1 MGKAQQY
8 SKSHSKT
15 GLIKA
20 FSKWLKAHILTVLYI
35 ITFIAIVAICV
46 SLYYENEKERLVA
59 LCVCIALL
67 FFTGTTSLTKCSSKS
82 LIGFY
87 RDCWEW
93 TKAHIITIVFAIS
106 LVFVFLYFEKEIVE
120 ASFSFIGK
128 TKEST
133 FGIVLL
139 WILWIVLL
147 GTMIYS
153 IIYKT
158 KNKTLSDG
166 RTFFV
171 SLLLCSLFVHC
182 WTQYP
187 WETMID
193 PETKNPIE
201 GYGWAFVVLFSV
213 FALCFIVLPFFLYSK
228 VKHETELYNR
238 LSKSRQKDSFLSDA
252 PITDKNEDKLHFRN
266 HILALK
272 ERIEEMP
279 NTGTHSI
286 AITGGWGTGKTSF
299 LNLLQQELLAE
310 KQYEI
315 MWFNPLKSSKS
326 GNIQNDFFDVLES
339 SLSKYKMGF
348 GRRIKYYKELIGA
361 IDNKYVSFLV
371 KLGSI
376 QLEDEK
382 KRINDVIRMIP
393 KKLII
398 IIDDVDRL
406 NGDEIMQV
414 FRLIGF
420 NAEFENVV
428 FLIPLDKANVVKALG
443 CDPNYPDKFFEME
456 FPLPDNNRNAT
467 SLYIKKALQRLVPH
481 IDMGFLEDPTITEYT
496 TYCIS
501 NLRDANRF
509 INSFLDRVQM
519 IYDKLDVCSFYL
531 LSLIRYKSPALYE
544 QIKRKECLETIKD
557 SSNEIIFVVKKGSG
571 SIDHILNKML
581 LRLFQNEPT
590 SKQGHYIF
598 QPKYFDDYFNE
609 TSTKSITDA
618 KLRRLLLSESDEEL
632 QQAIKEYTNDDISR
646 QNLIDLWKSPN
657 PWSYAKSLFDEN
669 GEKTITNY
677 FRVGDHLK
685 TSNHLSYSDGLA
697 VVSLSGKK
705 FAYIDEQRSV
715 ALIVEYDL
723 AYSFSD
729 GLAHVEKDGK
739 FGYIGK
745 GGNVVVPL
753 DYDWAYSFSEGL
765 ARVRKD
771 FKFGYI
777 DKGGNVVVPLEYSW
791 ANSFSEGFACVRKD
805 GKCGFIDKE
814 GNVVIPLE
822 YDYANS
828 FYEGLALVVK
838 DCKRGFIDKEGNVIV
853 SLENNL
859 CNNFFEGLAPV
870 EKYRKWGFID
880 KKGNVVVPLD
890 YDMDDSFS
898 EGLARVRKD
907 GKWGFIDNKGN
918 VVVPLE
924 YNEAYLFSEG
934 LARVRKDGK
943 WGFIDKEG
951 NVVVPLVYDWAGSFS
966 EGLACVLK
974 DGKWGFIDKEGT
986 IVVPLD
992 YDSVHSFSESL
1003 APIEKDG
1010 KWGFIDKEGNVVVPL
1025 EYNEAYLFSEGLAR
1039 VRKDGKWGFIDRTG
1053 SLIPD
1058 KERFI

>member
-1 MGKAQQY
+1 M
-8 SKSHSKT
+8 
-15 GLIKA
+15 
-20 FSKWLKAHILTVLYI
+20 
-35 ITFIAIVAICV
+35 
-46 SLYYENEKERLVA
+46 
-59 LCVCIALL
+59 
-67 FFTGTTSLTKCSSKS
+67 
-82 LIGFY
+82 
-87 RDCWEW
+87 
-93 TKAHIITIVFAIS
+93 
-106 LVFVFLYFEKEIVE
+106 E

-128 TKEST
+128 TKESK

-139 WILWIVLL
+139 WILWGVLL
-147 GTMIYS
+147 DTMIYS

-171 SLLLCSLFVHC
+171 SLLICSLFAYC
-182 WTQYP
+182 WAQYP

-193 PETKNPIE
+193 TETKNPIE
-201 GYGWAFVVLFSV
+201 GYEWAFVVLFTI
-213 FALCFIVLPFFLYSK
+213 FAICYIVLPFFLYSI
-228 VKHETELYNR
+228 VKHETESYDSF
-238 LSKSRQKDSFLSDA
+238 SKSRQKDSFLSDA

-272 ERIEEMP
+272 ERIEKMP

-414 FRLIGF
+414 FRLVGF
-420 NAEFENVV
+420 NAEFDNVV

-467 SLYIKKALQRLVPH
+467 SLYIKNALNRLVPH
-481 IDMGFLEDPTITEYT
+481 IEKGFLEDPTITEYT

-509 INSFLDRVQM
+509 INSFLRVQM

-531 LSLIRYKSPALYE
+531 LSLIRYKSQALYE

-557 SSNEIIFVVKKGSG
+557 SSDEITLAVKNGFES
-571 SIDHILNKML
+571 SDLILNKML
-581 LRLFQNEPT
+581 LRLFQNDPP

-609 TSTKSITDA
+609 TSTKSITEA
-618 KLRRLLLSESDEEL
+618 KLRRLLLSESDEKL

-646 QNLIDLWKSPN
+646 QNLIDLWESPN
-657 PWSYAKSLFDEN
+657 PLSYAKSLFDEK
-669 GEKTITNY
+669 GTIPVTNY
-677 FRVGDHLK
+677 FRVSDHLK
-685 TSNHLSYSDGLA
+685 ISNHLSYSDGLA
-697 VVSLSGKK
+697 VVSLPGKK
-705 FAYIDEQRSV
+705 FAYIDEQGFV
-715 ALIVEYDL
+715 ALIVKYDL
-723 AYSFSD
+723 AF
-729 GLAHVEKDGK
+729 
-739 FGYIGK
+739 
-745 GGNVVVPL
+745 
-753 DYDWAYSFSEGL
+753 SFSEGL
-765 ARVRKD
+765 ARVK
-771 FKFGYI
+771 
-777 DKGGNVVVPLEYSW
+777 
-791 ANSFSEGFACVRKD
+791 KD
-805 GKCGFIDKE
+805 GKWGFIDKE
-814 GNVVIPLE
+814 GNVVVPLE
-822 YDYANS
+822 Y
-828 FYEGLALVVK
+828 
-838 DCKRGFIDKEGNVIV
+838 KEA
-853 SLENNL
+853 E
-859 CNNFFEGLAPV
+859 A
-870 EKYRKWGFID
+870 
-880 KKGNVVVPLD
+880 
-890 YDMDDSFS
+890 FS
-898 EGLARVRKD
+898 EGLA
-907 GKWGFIDNKGN
+907 
-918 VVVPLE
+918 
-924 YNEAYLFSEG
+924 S
-934 LARVRKDGK
+934 VRKDGK

-951 NVVVPLVYDWAGSFS
+951 NVVVPLEYELVISFS
-966 EGLACVLK
+966 EGFACV
-974 DGKWGFIDKEGT
+974 EN
-986 IVVPLD
+986 
-992 YDSVHSFSESL
+992 
-1003 APIEKDG
+1003 DG

-1025 EYNEAYLFSEGLAR
+1025 ENNLCNNFSEGLASVEKDGKWGFINNRGNVIVPYEYDWARSFFEGLALVRKDDKWAFIDKDGKVVVPLEYGNVGSFSEGLASVKKDGKYGFIDKGGNIVIPLDYDWAGSFSEGLASVRKDGKDGFIDKGGNVVVPLDYDRAYPFSEDLALVAKDGRWGFIDKGGNVVITLVYNFADSLSEGLAR
-1039 VRKDGKWGFIDRTG
+1039 VRKDGILGFIDRTG
-1053 SLIPD
+1053 SFIPVY
-1058 KERFI
+1058 